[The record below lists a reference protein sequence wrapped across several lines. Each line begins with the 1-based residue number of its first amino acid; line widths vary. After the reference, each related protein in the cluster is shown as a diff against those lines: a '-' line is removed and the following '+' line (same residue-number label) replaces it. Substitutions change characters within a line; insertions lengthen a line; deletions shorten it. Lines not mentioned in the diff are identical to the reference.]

1 MFTWNNPYILAILI
15 GLFAVSI
22 FYFDQKQK
30 KNEPSRMEY
39 IKIFTLVSGSIITF
53 NYLVDNS
60 TALSVPVIEKGHVM
74 VGSSSIYNNLKIKEG
89 PPDF

>member
-1 MFTWNNPYILAILI
+1 MFTWNSPYTLAVLI
-15 GLFAVSI
+15 GVIAVSL

-30 KNEPSRMEY
+30 KLDPSRMDY
-39 IKIFTLVSGSIITF
+39 VKIFTLVTGSIITF

-60 TALSVPVIEKGHVM
+60 VSIPVVEKAPVLGGSV
-74 VGSSSIYNNLKIKEG
+74 YNNLIIKEG

>member
-1 MFTWNNPYILAILI
+1 MFTWNSPYILAVLI
-15 GLFAVSI
+15 GIIAVSV

-30 KNEPSRMEY
+30 KIDPSRMEY
-39 IKIFTLVSGSIITF
+39 IKIFTLVTGSIITF

-60 TALSVPVIEKGHVM
+60 NSISIPLVEKTPI
-74 VGSSSIYNNLKIKEG
+74 VGGSIYNNLKIKEG

>member
-1 MFTWNNPYILAILI
+1 MFTWNSPYILAIII
-15 GLFAVSI
+15 GLIAVSI
-22 FYFDQKQK
+22 FHFDQKQK

-39 IKIFTLVSGSIITF
+39 IKILTLVSGSIITF

-60 TALSVPVIEKGHVM
+60 LVVVEKAPITNVIG
-74 VGSSSIYNNLKIKEG
+74 GSSIYNNLKIKEG